1 MENTRI
7 YYYSKVIKYIIKFQ
21 IFLVKLIFI
30 IEIVQLEKMKF
41 EVKILFRYNYIYFIC
56 SF

>member
-41 EVKILFRYNYIYFIC
+41 EVKILF
-56 SF
+56 